1 MAKIGI
7 YGGSFNP
14 PHLGHIRAAEQT
26 RRLLGLDRVILVP
39 DAIPPHKRLPEGSPD
54 AQTRLRLVQLA
65 AQDAEGLEVSDI
77 ELRRSGPSYTVD
89 TLREF
94 HAQYPQDELFLLMG
108 TDMFQCFDQWR
119 GPEQIAQMAR
129 IVCMYRTQTGDALA
143 QTLREQAR
151 QFEKSLGCRTVFAE
165 NQALELSSTQV
176 RRLLFFG
183 CGADCV
189 PEAVMAEI
197 EHLGLYGLGSSHR
210 GLDMQRLEQTCR
222 PLYKPQRWI
231 HAEGCSRTAAALAR
245 KYGADETAAA
255 RAGILHDMTKALTPE
270 QQTQFCRRYA
280 LEITQDEQISPELL
294 HAKTAAYAAEHI
306 FGEAPEIC
314 GAIRWH
320 TTGRPDMTT
329 LEKIIYIA
337 DYMEPSRDFPGV
349 EALREMARL
358 DLDGAVLL
366 ALEQT
371 LRHLQALGRPA
382 AGDSEEARKFLLR
395 NGVSLDEIL
404 RRKKKTNP
412 SAK

>member
-26 RRLLGLDRVILVP
+26 SRLLGLDRVILVP

-129 IVCMYRTQTGDALA
+129 IVCMYRTQTGDALV

-165 NQALELSSTQV
+165 KQALELSSTQV

-197 EHLGLYGLGSSHR
+197 ERLGLYGLGSSHR

-231 HAEGCSRTAAALAR
+231 HAGGCSRTAAALAR
-245 KYGADETAAA
+245 KYGAAETAAA

-270 QQTQFCRRYA
+270 QQAQFCRRYA

-337 DYMEPSRDFPGV
+337 DYMEPNRDFDGV
-349 EALREMARL
+349 ER
-358 DLDGAVLL
+358 
-366 ALEQT
+366 
-371 LRHLQALGRPA
+371 LRHLAYTDLDKAMLLGVEMTIQEMQQRQVPIHTNTLQAR
-382 AGDSEEARKFLLR
+382 DWLR
-395 NGVSLDEIL
+395 QHGVTTED
-404 RRKKKTNP
+404 
-412 SAK
+412 